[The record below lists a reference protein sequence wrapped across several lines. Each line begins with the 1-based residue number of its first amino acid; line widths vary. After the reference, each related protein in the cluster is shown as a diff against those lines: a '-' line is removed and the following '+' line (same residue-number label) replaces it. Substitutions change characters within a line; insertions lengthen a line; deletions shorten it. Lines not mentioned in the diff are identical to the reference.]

1 MKIER
6 KKVMKKFLYI
16 AVMALAFVSCSDK
29 VYEDLN
35 TDPTKADKVNPASQ
49 LSYSALQMYG
59 DMNLVDVYR
68 LYTYAFT
75 QHLMG
80 CWNTSNYGGQHRSDD
95 NEMSRPWA
103 NLYPASL
110 RNLTD
115 GIYNTKDDSTNV
127 NINAALHIMR
137 VYVGGLLADFYG
149 DVPYSEAGLGYL
161 EGITQPKYDTQE
173 ELYKGFFT
181 ELKEAEAKFDTKAK
195 SITSDP
201 IFNGNI
207 QQWKTFSRSLRL
219 RYAMRISGIL
229 PELAKTEFNAAL
241 ADGVMASSS
250 DDACVKH
257 MDVSFSFGQEA
268 YKDFRGNALSK
279 YFYGNDPANNPT
291 YICETLWKQLYD
303 NNDPRTTRICRFY
316 IDDYMS
322 VTSPEGRID
331 VTDAMIATQK
341 ANPGT
346 QLISTVAPSDF
357 SWDDWPTYT
366 NIDGS
371 ELAAKIAE
379 IQVAH
384 PGYDPGTNPRW
395 LKAKLAN
402 NFLQSDN
409 PGVLM
414 TYAEVCFLRAEAAVL
429 GWGTG
434 DDAKT
439 MYETGIRAA
448 MDFLSKY
455 YDCSVISDAEYAAYL
470 AEPAI
475 AFAAAKD
482 DQLNQIN
489 TQAWILHLHNPA
501 EAWANV
507 RRSDYP
513 ALKNPAGA
521 HNPLIDGA
529 DIPVR
534 LCYPLKEKTYSEKAY
549 TDAISR
555 VQGKY
560 DWHARVWWDV
570 K

>member
-1 MKIER
+1 
-6 KKVMKKFLYI
+6 MKKFLYI

-29 VYEDLN
+29 VYEDIN

-49 LSYSALQMYG
+49 LSYSALQLYG

-103 NLYPASL
+103 NLYPASI

-115 GIYNTKDDSTNV
+115 GIYNTKNDSTNV

-137 VYVGGLLADFYG
+137 VYVGAMLADFYG

-173 ELYKGFFT
+173 ELYRGFFT
-181 ELKEAEAKFDTKAK
+181 ELKEAEAKFDSKAK
-195 SITSDP
+195 GITSDP
-201 IFNGNI
+201 IFNGNL
-207 QQWKTFSRSLRL
+207 QAWKTFSRSLRL

-229 PELAKTEFNAAL
+229 PELAQTEFKAAL
-241 ADGVMASSS
+241 ADGVMAGLS

-303 NNDPRTTRICRFY
+303 NNDPRTTRLCRFY
-316 IDDYMS
+316 IDDFMS

-331 VTDAMIATQK
+331 VTDAMIATQQ

-357 SWDDWPTYT
+357 SWDDWPSYT
-366 NIDGS
+366 DLPGS
-371 ELAAKIAE
+371 ALANRIAE

-384 PGYDPGTNPRW
+384 PGYDPSTNPRW
-395 LKAKLAN
+395 MKAKLAN

-439 MYETGIRAA
+439 MYEEGIRAA
-448 MDFLSKY
+448 MDFLNKY
-455 YDCSVISDAEYAAYL
+455 YDCSVISDAEYTAYL

-475 AFAAAKD
+475 AFATSTD
-482 DQLNQIN
+482 EQLNQIN

-549 TDAISR
+549 TDAINR